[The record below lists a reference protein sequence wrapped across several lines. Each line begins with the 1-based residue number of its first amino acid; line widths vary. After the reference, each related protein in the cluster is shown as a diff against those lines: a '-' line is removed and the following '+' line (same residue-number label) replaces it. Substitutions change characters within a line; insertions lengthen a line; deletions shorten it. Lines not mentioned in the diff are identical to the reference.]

1 VATQFLQA
9 TNKKTGLKSMQDTDH
24 LLRLFVSLA
33 RRNAKTGET
42 MDDWDF
48 DLLDGRCIVIQS
60 NYNWKKVHVSVK
72 LGDLFK

>member
-9 TNKKTGLKSMQDTDH
+9 TNKKTGLRSMEDTDH

-33 RRNAKTGET
+33 KRNTKTGET
-42 MDDWDF
+42 MADWDF
-48 DLLDGRCIVIQS
+48 DLLDGRCSVIQP
-60 NYNWKKVHVSVK
+60 NYNWKRVQVSVK